1 MSILAF
7 VQLMVYLVGLMG
19 KFMINRI
26 KNMLIYNFKELVI
39 FQIVF
44 KITSFLI
51 FAPLFLNIFNI
62 IMKITGYEYLT
73 FENMVGFILNPLVE
87 FMLILLILFMMV
99 YTFFDLSTVIII
111 LDASY
116 QEKKIDIKEVLTI
129 STRKSLEVFKAKNIA
144 LAFMILFLIPFL
156 NIGIASGFISS
167 IKIPEFIMDYINNN
181 LLFMFI
187 FWLIFG
193 LLTVILLRWL
203 YAIHYYILENCDF
216 KEARKRSINLIK
228 GSRINDLSKLIVV
241 QGIVYGI
248 YLIFLFIG
256 IALIYFIYKLL
267 QKIMIIGSV
276 FITIIGIFLAL
287 SLIIFAALS
296 MPLSYAVMSIMFY
309 RHKEKNQE
317 LIKHINFNKQR
328 RVIITKKK
336 WQHIKAT
343 LIVVVVITGSI
354 FTYNVATN
362 RYNFNIEYIKNI
374 EITAHRGDSLNYP
387 ENTILAFD
395 SAVNKDADWIELD
408 VQLTKDKEIVVCH
421 DANLKRVAG
430 VDKNIYDLS
439 YEELSQINIKNNNDD
454 TNVKIPLLSDVFRW
468 GLFNNVSFNVELKP
482 YDDDLT
488 LVKKVI
494 ELVKKYY
501 LEDRVTL
508 SSNKYS
514 ILEEIK
520 NVDDKVSTAY
530 IMSLAYGDISK
541 LDKAD
546 NFSIEASSINKDLVK
561 KLHNDGKEVFAWTV
575 NARDSINK
583 MLDLNV
589 DNIITDDVEY
599 AKKLLFESKSSN
611 LVFVY
616 LKMIEKIFK

>member
-1 MSILAF
+1 
-7 VQLMVYLVGLMG
+7 MVYLVGLMG
-19 KFMINRI
+19 KLMINKI

-187 FWLIFG
+187 FWLTFG

-228 GSRINDLSKLIVV
+228 GSRIKDLSKLIVV

-328 RVIITKKK
+328 RVIITTKK

-616 LKMIEKIFK
+616 LKMIEEIFK

>member
-1 MSILAF
+1 
-7 VQLMVYLVGLMG
+7 
-19 KFMINRI
+19 MINKI

-328 RVIITKKK
+328 RVIITTKK

-501 LEDRVTL
+501 LEDRVIL

-575 NARDSINK
+575 NVRDSINK

-616 LKMIEKIFK
+616 LKMIEEIFK

>member
-1 MSILAF
+1 
-7 VQLMVYLVGLMG
+7 MVYLVGLMG
-19 KFMINRI
+19 KLMINKI

-156 NIGIASGFISS
+156 NIGRASGFISS

-187 FWLIFG
+187 FWLTFG

-216 KEARKRSINLIK
+216 KEARKRSINLIN

-328 RVIITKKK
+328 RVIITTKK

-395 SAVNKDADWIELD
+395 SAVNKNADWIELD

-514 ILEEIK
+514 ILEETK

-616 LKMIEKIFK
+616 LKMIEEIFK

>member
-1 MSILAF
+1 
-7 VQLMVYLVGLMG
+7 MVYLVGLMG
-19 KFMINRI
+19 KLMINKI

-73 FENMVGFILNPLVE
+73 FENMVGFILNQLVE

-187 FWLIFG
+187 FWLTFG

-228 GSRINDLSKLIVV
+228 GSRIKDLSKLIVV

-267 QKIMIIGSV
+267 QKIMIIGSI

-328 RVIITKKK
+328 RVIITTKK

-454 TNVKIPLLSDVFRW
+454 TNVKIPLLSDVFKW

-616 LKMIEKIFK
+616 LKMIEEIFR

>member
-1 MSILAF
+1 
-7 VQLMVYLVGLMG
+7 
-19 KFMINRI
+19 MINKI

-193 LLTVILLRWL
+193 LLTIVLLRWL

-228 GSRINDLSKLIVV
+228 GSRIKDLSKLIVV

-248 YLIFLFIG
+248 YLIFLFIS

-317 LIKHINFNKQR
+317 LIKHINFNKRR
-328 RVIITKKK
+328 RVIITTKK
-336 WQHIKAT
+336 WQHIKAS

-362 RYNFNIEYIKNI
+362 RYNFNIEYIKNT

-439 YEELSQINIKNNNDD
+439 YEELSQINIKNNKDD

-501 LEDRVTL
+501 LDDRVIL

-541 LDKAD
+541 LNKAD

-589 DNIITDDVEY
+589 DNIITDDVDY

-616 LKMIEKIFK
+616 LKMIEEIFR

>member
-1 MSILAF
+1 
-7 VQLMVYLVGLMG
+7 
-19 KFMINRI
+19 MINRI

-228 GSRINDLSKLIVV
+228 GSRIKDLSKLIVV

-328 RVIITKKK
+328 RVIITTKK

-362 RYNFNIEYIKNI
+362 RYNFNIEYIKNT

-395 SAVNKDADWIELD
+395 SAVNKNADWIELD

-454 TNVKIPLLSDVFRW
+454 TNVKIPLLNDVFRW

-589 DNIITDDVEY
+589 DNIITDDVDY

-611 LVFVY
+611 LIFVY
-616 LKMIEKIFK
+616 LKMIEEIFR

>member
-19 KFMINRI
+19 KLMINKI

-156 NIGIASGFISS
+156 NIGIASSFISS

-187 FWLIFG
+187 FWLTFG

-228 GSRINDLSKLIVV
+228 GSRIKDLSKLIVV

-328 RVIITKKK
+328 RVIITTKK

-362 RYNFNIEYIKNI
+362 RYNFNIEYIKNT

-616 LKMIEKIFK
+616 LKMIEEIFK

>member
-1 MSILAF
+1 
-7 VQLMVYLVGLMG
+7 
-19 KFMINRI
+19 MINKI

-187 FWLIFG
+187 FWLTFG

-228 GSRINDLSKLIVV
+228 GSRIKDLSKLIVV

-328 RVIITKKK
+328 RVIITTKK

-430 VDKNIYDLS
+430 VYKNIYDLS

-454 TNVKIPLLSDVFRW
+454 TNVKIPLLSDVFMW

-616 LKMIEKIFK
+616 LKMIEEIFK

>member
-1 MSILAF
+1 
-7 VQLMVYLVGLMG
+7 MVYLVGLMG
-19 KFMINRI
+19 KLMINKI

-193 LLTVILLRWL
+193 LLTIVLLRWL

-216 KEARKRSINLIK
+216 KESRKRSINLIK
-228 GSRINDLSKLIVV
+228 GSRIKDLSKLIVV

-317 LIKHINFNKQR
+317 LIKHINFNKRR
-328 RVIITKKK
+328 RVIITTKK

-362 RYNFNIEYIKNI
+362 RYNFNIEYIKNT

-395 SAVNKDADWIELD
+395 SAVSKDADWIELD

-439 YEELSQINIKNNNDD
+439 YEELSQINIKNNNDN

-488 LVKKVI
+488 LVEKVI

-501 LEDRVTL
+501 LEDRVIL

-589 DNIITDDVEY
+589 DNIITDDVDY

-616 LKMIEKIFK
+616 LKMIEEIFR

>member
-1 MSILAF
+1 
-7 VQLMVYLVGLMG
+7 
-19 KFMINRI
+19 MINRI

-228 GSRINDLSKLIVV
+228 GSRIKDLSKLIVV

-317 LIKHINFNKQR
+317 LIKHINFNKRR
-328 RVIITKKK
+328 RVIITTKK

-395 SAVNKDADWIELD
+395 SAVSKDADWIELD

-589 DNIITDDVEY
+589 DNIITDDVDY

-616 LKMIEKIFK
+616 LKMIEEIFR

>member
-1 MSILAF
+1 
-7 VQLMVYLVGLMG
+7 MVYLVGLMG
-19 KFMINRI
+19 KLMINKI

-187 FWLIFG
+187 FWLTFG
-193 LLTVILLRWL
+193 LLTVVLLRWL

-228 GSRINDLSKLIVV
+228 GSRIKDLSKLIVV

-328 RVIITKKK
+328 RVIITTKK

-343 LIVVVVITGSI
+343 LIVVGVITGSI

-362 RYNFNIEYIKNI
+362 RYNFNIEYIKNT

-395 SAVNKDADWIELD
+395 SAVNKNADWIELD

-616 LKMIEKIFK
+616 LKMIEEIFK

>member
-228 GSRINDLSKLIVV
+228 GSRIKDLSKLIVV

-328 RVIITKKK
+328 RVIITTKK

-362 RYNFNIEYIKNI
+362 RYNFNIDYIKNT

-501 LEDRVTL
+501 LEDRVIL

-520 NVDDKVSTAY
+520 NVDDEVSTAY

-589 DNIITDDVEY
+589 DNIITDDVDY

-616 LKMIEKIFK
+616 LKMIEEIFK

>member
-1 MSILAF
+1 
-7 VQLMVYLVGLMG
+7 
-19 KFMINRI
+19 MINRI

-193 LLTVILLRWL
+193 LLTIVLLRWL

-228 GSRINDLSKLIVV
+228 GSRIKDLSKLIVV

-328 RVIITKKK
+328 RVIITTKK

-395 SAVNKDADWIELD
+395 SAVNKNADWIELD

-589 DNIITDDVEY
+589 DNIITDDVDY

-616 LKMIEKIFK
+616 LKMIEEIFR

>member
-1 MSILAF
+1 
-7 VQLMVYLVGLMG
+7 
-19 KFMINRI
+19 MINKI

-187 FWLIFG
+187 FWLTFG

-216 KEARKRSINLIK
+216 KEARKRSINLIN

-328 RVIITKKK
+328 RVIITTKK

-395 SAVNKDADWIELD
+395 SAVNKNADWIELD

-616 LKMIEKIFK
+616 LKMIEEIFK

>member
-1 MSILAF
+1 
-7 VQLMVYLVGLMG
+7 MVYLVGLLG
-19 KFMINRI
+19 KLMINKI

-73 FENMVGFILNPLVE
+73 FENMVGFILNQLVE

-187 FWLIFG
+187 FWLTFG

-228 GSRINDLSKLIVV
+228 GSRIKDLSKLIVV

-267 QKIMIIGSV
+267 QKIMIIGSI

-328 RVIITKKK
+328 RVIITTKK

-454 TNVKIPLLSDVFRW
+454 TNVKIPLLSDVFKW

-616 LKMIEKIFK
+616 LKMIEEIFR

>member
-1 MSILAF
+1 
-7 VQLMVYLVGLMG
+7 
-19 KFMINRI
+19 MINRI

-228 GSRINDLSKLIVV
+228 GSRIKDLSKLIVV

-317 LIKHINFNKQR
+317 LIKHINFNKRR
-328 RVIITKKK
+328 RVIITTKK

-395 SAVNKDADWIELD
+395 SAVSKDADWIELD

-501 LEDRVTL
+501 LEDRVIL

-589 DNIITDDVEY
+589 DNIITDDVDY

-616 LKMIEKIFK
+616 LKMIEEIFR

>member
-1 MSILAF
+1 
-7 VQLMVYLVGLMG
+7 
-19 KFMINRI
+19 MINKI

-99 YTFFDLSTVIII
+99 YTFFDLSTAIII

-228 GSRINDLSKLIVV
+228 GSRIKDLSKLIVV

-296 MPLSYAVMSIMFY
+296 MPLSYAVISIMFY

-328 RVIITKKK
+328 RVIITTKK

-362 RYNFNIEYIKNI
+362 RYNFNIEYIKNT

-395 SAVNKDADWIELD
+395 SAVNKNADWIELD

-454 TNVKIPLLSDVFRW
+454 TNVKIPLLGDVFRW

-520 NVDDKVSTAY
+520 NVDDEVSTAY

-616 LKMIEKIFK
+616 LKMIEEIFK